1 MATASSRRTVSR
13 VALVLAGGAARGA
26 YEVGVVQYLLEDISR
41 AIGRP
46 VPFDVLCGTS
56 VGALNVC
63 GLAAFAHEDPKAR
76 ASRLDTVWTS
86 LRIEDLVRF
95 DTRGLLGMVGK
106 LVGRSG
112 TKALAEG
119 AVPAREGGLLDPRGI
134 ENVLAKAI
142 PFEKIDDNI
151 AAGHFEAISVSTT
164 HVASGKT
171 VVFVQRR
178 EGNLPTWN
186 NDPTIEP
193 RACKLR
199 LEHALASAALP
210 ILFPAVRLGDE
221 FHCDGGLRQNVPLSP
236 ARRLGADGLIIV
248 NPRHVDEMS
257 LAGTPEEEDTAP
269 GPLFALGKTLNALL
283 LDRIDAD
290 LARLKS
296 INRILEAGMIRYGED
311 FVEELN
317 KALGKA
323 PERGVRPLRAL
334 LIRSSDDIGK
344 LAAEYVR
351 STSFRPRAK
360 GALGR
365 VLLRLAEGDSRN
377 EADLLS
383 YLLFD
388 GDFCRTLIEL
398 GRQDAAKMHDELC
411 AFFQRRL
418 GSSFAPQST

>member
-1 MATASSRRTVSR
+1 MGDGSNRRTVSR

-26 YEVGVVQYLLEDISR
+26 YEVGVVQHLLEDVSR

-46 VPFDVLCGTS
+46 VPLDVLCGTS

-63 GLAAFAHEDPKAR
+63 GLAAFAHEEPRAR
-76 ASRLDTVWTS
+76 SSRLDTVWSS
-86 LRIEDLVRF
+86 LRIEDLIRF
-95 DTRGLLGMVGK
+95 DTRGLFGMVGR

-112 TKALAEG
+112 TKALPEG
-119 AVPAREGGLLDPRGI
+119 VLPPREGGLLDPSGI
-134 ENVLAKAI
+134 EKVLADAI
-142 PFEKIDDNI
+142 PFEKIDDNL
-151 AAGHFEAISVSTT
+151 AAGLFEAISVSTT

-171 VVFVQRR
+171 IVYVQCR
-178 EGNLPTWN
+178 EGHLPKWN

-210 ILFPAVRLGDE
+210 ILFPAVKLGDE
-221 FHCDGGLRQNVPLSP
+221 YHCDGGLRQNVPLSP

-248 NPRHVDEMS
+248 NPRHVGEDA
-257 LAGTPEEEDTAP
+257 LAAVEQEIIP
-269 GPLFALGKTLNALL
+269 GPLFALGKTMNALL
-283 LDRIDAD
+283 LDRIDTD
-290 LARLKS
+290 LSRLKS
-296 INRILEAGMIRYGED
+296 INRILEAGMKRYGPD
-311 FVEELN
+311 FVDELN

-323 PERGVRPLRAL
+323 PERGVRPLRAI

-351 STSFRPRAK
+351 SAAFRPRLK
-360 GALGR
+360 GAVGR
-365 VLLRLAEGDSRN
+365 VLNRLAEGDSRN

-388 GDFCRTLIEL
+388 GDFCRELIAL
-398 GRQDAAKMHDELC
+398 GRQDAKKMHDELC
-411 AFFQRRL
+411 AFFERRI
-418 GSSFAPQST
+418 GSSLAPKM